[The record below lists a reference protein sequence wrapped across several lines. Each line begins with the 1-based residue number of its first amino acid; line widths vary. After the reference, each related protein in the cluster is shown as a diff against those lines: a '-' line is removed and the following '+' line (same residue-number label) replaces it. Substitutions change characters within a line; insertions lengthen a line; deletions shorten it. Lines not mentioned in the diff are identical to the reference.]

1 MPDDR
6 ERLTWMIGLLAHWFD
21 LLLTE
26 RGLPG
31 PLTPDAGGVSPLARW
46 RSSLEQEEPGD
57 ADYFYDLVTALF
69 DYVEAYGLTR
79 ADLAR
84 LHLRA

>member
-1 MPDDR
+1 MSDER
-6 ERLTWMIGLLAHWFD
+6 EQLTWRIGLLAHWFD

-26 RGLPG
+26 RGIAG

-46 RSSLEQEEPGD
+46 RSALEQEEPGN
-57 ADYFYDLVTALF
+57 ADYFYQTVTALF
-69 DYVEAYGLTR
+69 DYVEAYGVTR

-84 LHLRA
+84 LQLRA